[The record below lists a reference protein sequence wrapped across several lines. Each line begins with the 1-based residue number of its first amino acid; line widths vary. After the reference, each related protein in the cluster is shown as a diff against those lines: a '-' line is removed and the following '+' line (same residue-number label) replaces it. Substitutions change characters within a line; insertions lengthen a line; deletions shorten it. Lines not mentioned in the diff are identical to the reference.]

1 MGHKRRSIGGGG
13 GHGDDGTGHGDRPWV
28 YFMVDCFFLITEFFV
43 ITFKFKNEE
52 SVLPQK
58 LPPGGTVPSKS
69 TSHDSKEQLNIHV
82 FNNGGQVV
90 YKFLD
95 GQAGLAELQQK
106 LANSTTAGG
115 DRYSVRVSYEPEVP
129 WRDVMAVFNAC
140 TKVKIAECGLIPLR
154 GDKAAPMRQ

>member
-1 MGHKRRSIGGGG
+1 MGHKRRKRG
-13 GHGDDGTGHGDRPWV
+13 GHGDGGMGHGDRPWV

-52 SVLPQK
+52 SILPQK
-58 LPPGGTVPSKS
+58 LPPGGTVPSKAPP
-69 TSHDSKEQLNIHV
+69 HDAKEQLNIHV
-82 FNNGGQVV
+82 MHEGGSAQ
-90 YKFLD
+90 YKFLE
-95 GQAGLAELQQK
+95 GTASLAEMTQK
-106 LANSTTAGG
+106 LANSTSSGG

-129 WRDVMAVFNAC
+129 WQDVMAVFNAC